1 MQFINLE
8 NGYKEHQLKI
18 VGYTMNKKDF
28 ETRTNIIKETFMDDK
43 NIKCHIPTEEL
54 ELDENIHQEGDF
66 FMTEDGEFVD
76 LEFQFTDFTEDELV
90 KFIELAENLHE
101 KYGKTINVSI
111 HNKLVYFMAFTDREK
126 SKQPNDFY
134 LKSMRAFLKELSKA
148 NHGKIISIPLIG
160 NNNNLS
166 DTGFH
171 SSEMTFESL
180 ITMINEFEIE
190 NPKSELKLKIVVL
203 PENRA
208 DIIKTIA
215 LHTRRI

>member
-8 NGYKEHQLKI
+8 NRYKEHQLKI

-101 KYGKTINVSI
+101 KYGRTITIYILCPKYINVYVKEIEIMSDADFRI
-111 HNKLVYFMAFTDREK
+111 KLCCTNIDPCEVILNGIKNKIK
-126 SKQPNDFY
+126 N
-134 LKSMRAFLKELSKA
+134 
-148 NHGKIISIPLIG
+148 
-160 NNNNLS
+160 
-166 DTGFH
+166 
-171 SSEMTFESL
+171 
-180 ITMINEFEIE
+180 NEFLDEDDFHALAML
-190 NPKSELKLKIVVL
+190 PVMCDKDKKHYFRSESIKIR
-203 PENRA
+203 NR
-208 DIIKTIA
+208 
-215 LHTRRI
+215 LLY